1 MTKTDARIV
10 LTAVIDESESSAAKY
25 GDFVSAHEAYGVLAE
40 EVAELLDAIRS
51 NKRFSIQREAI
62 QVAAV
67 ALRFAQEIEGASDAF
82 IARSGWTRHDG
93 A

>member
-10 LTAVIDESESSAAKY
+10 SKAIQDEADAARAKY
-25 GDFVSAHEAYGVLAE
+25 GDFTSTHEAYGVLAE

-51 NKRFSIQREAI
+51 NKRFSVQREAM

-67 ALRFAQEIEGASDAF
+67 ATRLAQQLEGAGADF
-82 IARSGWTRHDG
+82 LARSGMG
-93 A
+93 

>member
-1 MTKTDARIV
+1 MTRSDARIV
-10 LTAVIDESESSAAKY
+10 SKAIHEEAEAAREKY
-25 GDFVSAHEAYGVLAE
+25 GDFTSTHEAYGVLAE

-51 NKRFSIQREAI
+51 NKRFSVQREAM

-67 ALRFAQEIEGASDAF
+67 ATRLAQQLEGAGEGF
-82 IARSGWTRHDG
+82 LARSGM